1 MNVLQW
7 LLILLPGVAAT
18 QYYVYI
24 PKSNPGTYKI
34 MIMYVWMTLAILWLN
49 AVILYLRGWG
59 EFDFSSISVQ
69 FIMKYVPLNA
79 VLSFLV
85 PWIFRGVA
93 MRMKRKS

>member
-24 PKSNPGTYKI
+24 SKSNQGTYKI
-34 MIMYVWMTLAILWLN
+34 IIIYAWMTLVILWIN

-59 EFDFSSISVQ
+59 EFDFSTISVQ

-85 PWIFRGVA
+85 PRIFRGVA
-93 MRMKRKS
+93 VRMKRKS